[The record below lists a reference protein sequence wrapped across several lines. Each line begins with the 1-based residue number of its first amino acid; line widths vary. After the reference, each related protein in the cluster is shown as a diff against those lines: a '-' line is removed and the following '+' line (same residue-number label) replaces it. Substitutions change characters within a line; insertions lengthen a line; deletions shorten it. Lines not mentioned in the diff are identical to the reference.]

1 MKKAKKISG
10 QKVLLILVLF
20 ILAVLA
26 TLDAIHDRETLLI
39 RYDTACKLFRREE
52 YKEAADAFN
61 SLGDYKDSLV
71 LLQQANYR
79 IQFESANDM
88 LAAGKLDEAKKV
100 FDILANSEDFGGAK
114 DAYEKLKEI
123 DELQSNVN
131 KNNASYEQ
139 ADKLLNRGEYM
150 EAYALFIA
158 LGNYKDSVDKAKECV
173 SALVQ
178 KNATTICAGIRAS
191 YAVNE
196 HGRVEYA
203 GEQFKDQSIV
213 ENWTGI
219 SSISGKGAFILG
231 LKKDGTVVSARGPT
245 RYKVD
250 TSLWS
255 DMVAVATGQQF
266 IVGLKADGTVLTQG
280 IDGYGETDADM
291 WTDIE
296 SISAGWQHTVGLGTD
311 GDVFDENG
319 NVYIVGYRS
328 DEIAA
333 EIKAAA
339 NEWTNL
345 TAISTGGSSPGYEG
359 RGHVVGLKE
368 DGTLVA
374 AGDNDH
380 GQCNVTGPEWSN
392 LVAVSAGDY
401 HTVGLKAD
409 GTIVST
415 LDDEDE
421 IYEKLKDLP
430 NNKIVAIS
438 AGFGHTIVLT
448 EDGDVRGSG
457 NWWQGQIETENWS
470 KIARP

>member
-1 MKKAKKISG
+1 MKERRWVRTG
-10 QKVLLILVLF
+10 LLILVVAAFMLG
-20 ILAVLA
+20 AVWGAFRDRQLL
-26 TLDAIHDRETLLI
+26 LDRYGEACALL
-39 RYDTACKLFRREE
+39 DDKE
-52 YKEAADAFN
+52 YQKAADAFN
-61 SLGDYKDSLV
+61 SLGDYKDSLL
-71 LLQQANYR
+71 LLQQANYWA
-79 IQFESANDM
+79 QFESASDM
-88 LAAGKLDEAKKV
+88 LAAGKLDKAKEV
-100 FDILANSEDFGGAK
+100 FVTLADSEDFDGVEEAL
-114 DAYEKLKEI
+114 EKLKEI
-123 DELQSNVN
+123 VELQSNKSENNVN
-131 KNNASYEQ
+131 YEQ
-139 ADKLLNRGEYM
+139 AVQLFSRGEYM
-150 EAYALFIA
+150 EAFTLFTS
-158 LGNYKDSVDKAKECV
+158 LGSYEDSAVRARECV

-191 YAVNE
+191 LAVTE
-196 HGRVEYA
+196 EGRVEYA

-245 RYKVD
+245 KYKVD
-250 TSLWS
+250 TSQWC

-266 IVGLKADGTVLTQG
+266 IVGLRADGTVLTQG
-280 IDGYGETDADM
+280 IDGYGETDADT
-291 WTDIE
+291 WTNIA
-296 SISAGWQHTVGLGTD
+296 SISAGWQHTVGLDTD
-311 GDVFDENG
+311 GDIFNENG
-319 NVYIVGYRS
+319 DVYIVGYRS

-339 NEWTNL
+339 DEWTNL
-345 TAISTGGSSPGYEG
+345 TAISTGGSSPGYAG

-374 AGDNDH
+374 AGDKNH

-401 HTVGLKAD
+401 HTVGLRAD

-415 LDDEDE
+415 LSDEAE

-430 NNKIVAIS
+430 NNKIVAVS

-448 EDGDVRGSG
+448 EGGDVRGSG
-457 NWWQGQIETENWS
+457 NWRQGQIETDDWMNV
-470 KIARP
+470 ACP